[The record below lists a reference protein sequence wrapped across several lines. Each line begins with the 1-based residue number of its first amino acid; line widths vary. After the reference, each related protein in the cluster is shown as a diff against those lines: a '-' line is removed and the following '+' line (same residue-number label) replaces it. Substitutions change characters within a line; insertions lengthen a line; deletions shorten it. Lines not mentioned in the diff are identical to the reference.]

1 MQRRIVL
8 IGAGPASLMAASKLD
23 EGHSITIIE
32 KPSRNFLLGKRILVS
47 GNGRANFFNEDLLS
61 KKGAKEMLAF
71 LHERLGF
78 SYAQE
83 GKLYYPFFNRSECLQ
98 QAFVQYLSKR
108 NDVSI
113 VKATCLKVDPNGKS
127 VLIKEEDGRQKKVI
141 YDCLIFAPGGRSYD
155 RDDFSYGLLDSLGVR
170 YLPFESVLCPVKTM
184 EKIPDYLA
192 RQRLKGHLSLF
203 LDGKHLYEEDG
214 EILFKDDGIS
224 GICVFD
230 STLFIRKNQNKGK
243 RFVFRFDYTRRNG
256 TVLSEKDLE
265 TAPYF
270 LRRYLKERGIAPLE
284 PLEFTY
290 KEMYS
295 FKDSQISY
303 GGILEEERYEDL
315 SLKKHPDIYPLGETM
330 NRNFICGGYNMGNA
344 LLEGYLAAKEIDRN
358 E

>member
-8 IGAGPASLMAASKLD
+8 IGSGPASLMAAARLND
-23 EGHSITIIE
+23 GHSITIIE

-61 KKGAKEMLAF
+61 REGAKEMLAF
-71 LHERLGF
+71 LREKLCF
-78 SYAQE
+78 SYVQE

-108 NDVSI
+108 NDVNI
-113 VKATCLKVDPNGKS
+113 EKATCLKVDPLKRY
-127 VLIKEEDGRQKKVI
+127 VLVKEEDGSQKKI
-141 YDCLIFAPGGRSYD
+141 MYDRLIFAPGGRSYD
-155 RDDFSYGLLDSLGVR
+155 REDFSYGLLDSLGVR

-184 EKIPDYLA
+184 EKIPDYLS
-192 RQRLKGHLSLF
+192 RQRLKGQLSLF
-203 LDGKHLYEEDG
+203 LDGKLLYTEDG

-230 STLFIRKNQNKGK
+230 STLSIRQNQKKGK
-243 RFVFRFDYTRRNG
+243 RFVFRFDYSRRNG

-270 LRRYLKERGIAPLE
+270 LRRYLKDRGLSPLQ

-290 KEMYS
+290 KDMYS

-303 GGILEEERYEDL
+303 GGILEEERNADF
-315 SLKKHPDIYPLGETM
+315 SLKKHPDIYALGETM